1 MRYISMNKNGKK
13 ESGKLISVMSDK
25 DCNKVE
31 IMLSV
36 MDELSRDNTILY
48 LSEKDIC
55 EETIFI
61 NYDYE
66 KLEFQVS
73 IKDNFYGYSLLSFYR
88 LEDMLRYVIKSIDN
102 IDIIFIDGTSFSIK
116 VNYKKLKDLAEETG
130 VTIILLVEK
139 ETIELLNTLKFRKHI
154 KDIDE
159 SLILYIDRYK
169 EIPEGYFYKVSGDEF
184 KSVQINTPTWIE
196 DVLKITGL
204 GYKYVKVANF

>member
-1 MRYISMNKNGKK
+1 MRYISMNKNREK
-13 ESGKLISVMSDK
+13 EFGKLISVMSDK
-25 DCNKVE
+25 DCDKIR

-36 MDELSRDNTILY
+36 MEELSRDNTILY
-48 LSEKDIC
+48 LSKKDIC
-55 EETIFI
+55 EESIFI

-66 KLEFQVS
+66 RQEFQAR
-73 IKDNFYGYSLLSFYR
+73 IKDDFYGYSLLSFYR
-88 LEDMLRYVIKSIDN
+88 LEDMLRYVISSIDS
-102 IDIIFIDGTSFSIK
+102 DIIFVDGTDFSVK
-116 VNYKKLKDLAEETG
+116 VNYKKLKELVKETG
-130 VTIILLVEK
+130 VTIVLLMEK
-139 ETIELLNTLKFRKHI
+139 ETIELLNTLKFRKQM

-169 EIPEGYFYKVSGDEF
+169 EIPKGYFYKISGEF